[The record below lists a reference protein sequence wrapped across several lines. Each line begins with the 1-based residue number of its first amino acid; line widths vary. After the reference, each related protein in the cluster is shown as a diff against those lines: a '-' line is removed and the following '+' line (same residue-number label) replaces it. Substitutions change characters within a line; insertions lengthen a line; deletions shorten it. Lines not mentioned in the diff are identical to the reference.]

1 MCQEKVDGNQH
12 DSECR
17 HCAERESLPVFPPC
31 FVSRRGRCH
40 GDLVFY
46 RRPRRQGADDALT
59 WPCLF
64 IKKKKSYRSY
74 RGLHVLRNAAE
85 RRGPT
90 AGQLLSN
97 KSPETEGNPR

>member
-1 MCQEKVDGNQH
+1 MGGGGQWGEARRLCQEKVDGDQH

-17 HCAERESLPVFPPC
+17 HWAVRESLPVFPPC
-31 FVSRRGRCH
+31 FVSRQGRCH

-64 IKKKKSYRSY
+64 IKKNPI
-74 RGLHVLRNAAE
+74 GCTAAC
-85 RRGPT
+85 T
-90 AGQLLSN
+90 C
-97 KSPETEGNPR
+97 